1 MDFVLSHN
9 NMDLSW
15 NDRRTR
21 QFVTNVGLI
30 TSDGPLGPNIMA
42 AEWTHHISYSPSLI
56 AANIRGHDT
65 TAQNIKES
73 KEFGVNIA
81 AENQNVIC
89 SMAGK
94 YKGIHVDKIS
104 VLKEAGIAAFN
115 NAKRISKE
123 VPMLVGAAMNAE
135 CKLVKQEE
143 LGDHI
148 MFVGEVIEISADEN
162 IRPLLYHNGRYWR
175 LGEATIKPQP
185 DILNRIDELAKKRIR
200 MT

>member
-1 MDFVLSHN
+1 
-9 NMDLSW
+9 MDLLW

-30 TSDGPLGPNIMA
+30 TSYGPYGPNIMA

-56 AANIRGHDT
+56 AVNIRGHDAS
-65 TAQNIKES
+65 AQSIKES
-73 KEFGVNIA
+73 NEFGVNIA

-89 SMAGK
+89 SIAGK

-104 VLKEAGIAAFN
+104 ILKAAGIAEFYN
-115 NAKRISKE
+115 PKRINKE
-123 VPMLVGAAMNAE
+123 VPMLVRAAMNAE

-175 LGEATIKPQP
+175 LGEALLSHNLIY
-185 DILNRIDELAKKRIR
+185 
-200 MT
+200 

>member
-1 MDFVLSHN
+1 
-9 NMDLSW
+9 MDLSW

-42 AEWTHHISYSPSLI
+42 AEWIHHISYSPSLV
-56 AANIRGHDT
+56 AANIRGHDA
-65 TAQNIKES
+65 TAQNINES

-89 SMAGK
+89 SIAGK

-104 VLKEAGIAAFN
+104 VLKEAGIAAFY

-175 LGEATIKPQP
+175 LGEALIKPQP
-185 DILNRIDELAKKRIR
+185 DILIRIEELAQKHSRIK
-200 MT
+200 

>member
-1 MDFVLSHN
+1 
-9 NMDLSW
+9 MDLSW

-30 TSDGPLGPNIMA
+30 TSDGPLGANIMA

-56 AANIRGHDT
+56 AANIRGHDA

-104 VLKEAGIAAFN
+104 VLKGAGIAAFY

-162 IRPLLYHNGRYWR
+162 IRPLLYHNGRYWK
-175 LGEATIKPQP
+175 LGEAMIKPQL
-185 DILNRIDELAKKRIR
+185 DLLDRIEEFAKKHGRIR
-200 MT
+200 

>member
-1 MDFVLSHN
+1 
-9 NMDLSW
+9 MDLSW

-42 AEWTHHISYSPSLI
+42 AEWIHHISYSPSLVV
-56 AANIRGHDT
+56 ANIRGHDA
-65 TAQNIKES
+65 TAQNINES

-89 SMAGK
+89 SIAGK

-104 VLKEAGIAAFN
+104 VLKEAGIAAFY

>member
-1 MDFVLSHN
+1 
-9 NMDLSW
+9 
-15 NDRRTR
+15 
-21 QFVTNVGLI
+21 
-30 TSDGPLGPNIMA
+30 MA

-73 KEFGVNIA
+73 KEFGISIA

-89 SMAGK
+89 SITGK

-104 VLKEAGIAAFN
+104 ILKEAGIAAFY
-115 NAKRISKE
+115 NAKSISKR

-162 IRPLLYHNGRYWR
+162 VRPLLYHNGRYWE
-175 LGEATIKPQP
+175 LGDTLVKPEP
-185 DILNRIDELAKKRIR
+185 DILNRIEELVKKHSRIG
-200 MT
+200 

>member
-1 MDFVLSHN
+1 
-9 NMDLSW
+9 MDLSW

-30 TSDGPLGPNIMA
+30 TSAGAYGPNIMA

-56 AANIRGHDT
+56 AANIRGHDA

-81 AENQNVIC
+81 AENQNIIC
-89 SMAGK
+89 STAGK

-104 VLKEAGIAAFN
+104 VLKEAGIATFY
-115 NAKRISKE
+115 NARRIRKE

-143 LGDHI
+143 VGDHI
-148 MFVGEVIEISADEN
+148 LFVGEVIEISADEN

-175 LGEATIKPQP
+175 LGEALVKPQP
-185 DILNRIDELAKKRIR
+185 DILVRIEELAKRHSKIR
-200 MT
+200 

>member
-1 MDFVLSHN
+1 M
-9 NMDLSW
+9 
-15 NDRRTR
+15 
-21 QFVTNVGLI
+21 Q
-30 TSDGPLGPNIMA
+30 
-42 AEWTHHISYSPSLI
+42 
-56 AANIRGHDT
+56 
-65 TAQNIKES
+65 
-73 KEFGVNIA
+73 
-81 AENQNVIC
+81 
-89 SMAGK
+89 
-94 YKGIHVDKIS
+94 S
-104 VLKEAGIAAFN
+104 VS
-115 NAKRISKE
+115 AKKL
-123 VPMLVGAAMNAE
+123 PMLVGAAMNAE

>member
-1 MDFVLSHN
+1 
-9 NMDLSW
+9 MDLSW

-30 TSDGPLGPNIMA
+30 TSDGSLGPNIMA
-42 AEWTHHISYSPSLI
+42 AEWTHHVSYSPSLI

-73 KEFGVNIA
+73 KEFGISIA

-89 SMAGK
+89 SIVGK
-94 YKGIHVDKIS
+94 YKGIHVDKLAI
-104 VLKEAGIAAFN
+104 LKEVGIAAFY
-115 NAKRISKE
+115 NAKSISKR

-143 LGDHI
+143 LGDHT
-148 MFVGEVIEISADEN
+148 MYVGEVIEISADEN
-162 IRPLLYHNGRYWR
+162 IRPLLYHNGRYWI
-175 LGEATIKPQP
+175 LGEAIIKPQP
-185 DILNRIDELAKKRIR
+185 DILNRIEELAKKYSRIR
-200 MT
+200 

>member
-1 MDFVLSHN
+1 
-9 NMDLSW
+9 MDLLW

-30 TSDGPLGPNIMA
+30 TSDGPFGPNIMA

-65 TAQNIKES
+65 TAQNIKNS
-73 KEFGVNIA
+73 KEFGVSIA
-81 AENQNVIC
+81 AENQYIIC
-89 SMAGK
+89 SITGK
-94 YKGIHVDKIS
+94 YKGIHTDKIS
-104 VLKEAGIAAFN
+104 VLREAGIAAFY

-135 CKLVKQEE
+135 CKLVKHEE

-162 IRPLLYHNGRYWR
+162 TRPLLYHNGRYWR
-175 LGEATIKPQP
+175 LGEALIKPQP
-185 DILNRIDELAKKRIR
+185 DILNRIEELAKKQSRTR
-200 MT
+200 KEEE

>member
-1 MDFVLSHN
+1 
-9 NMDLSW
+9 MDLSW

-42 AEWTHHISYSPSLI
+42 AEWTHHISYSPSLV
-56 AANIRGHDT
+56 AANIRGHDA

-94 YKGIHVDKIS
+94 YKGTHVDKIS
-104 VLKEAGIAAFN
+104 VLKEAGIAAFY

-123 VPMLVGAAMNAE
+123 VPMLAGAAMNAE
-135 CKLVKQEE
+135 CKLVRQEE

>member
-1 MDFVLSHN
+1 
-9 NMDLSW
+9 MDLLW

-30 TSDGPLGPNIMA
+30 TSDGSLGPNIMA

-73 KEFGVNIA
+73 KEFGISIA
-81 AENQNVIC
+81 AENQNLIC
-89 SMAGK
+89 SIVGK
-94 YKGIHVDKIS
+94 YKGIHVDKVAI
-104 VLKEAGIAAFN
+104 LKESGIAAFYN
-115 NAKRISKE
+115 SKSISKR

-162 IRPLLYHNGRYWR
+162 IRPLLYHNGRYWI
-175 LGEATIKPQP
+175 LGEAIIKPQP
-185 DILNRIDELAKKRIR
+185 DILNRIEELAKKYSRIR
-200 MT
+200 

>member
-1 MDFVLSHN
+1 
-9 NMDLSW
+9 MDLLW

-30 TSDGPLGPNIMA
+30 TSDGPFGPNIMA

-73 KEFGVNIA
+73 KEFGISIA
-81 AENQNVIC
+81 AENQNLIC
-89 SMAGK
+89 SIVGK
-94 YKGIHVDKIS
+94 YKGIHVDKITI
-104 VLKEAGIAAFN
+104 LNDAGIAAFY
-115 NAKRISKE
+115 NAKRITKE

-175 LGEATIKPQP
+175 LGEALIKPQP
-185 DILNRIDELAKKRIR
+185 DILIRIEELAQKHNRIK
-200 MT
+200 

>member
-1 MDFVLSHN
+1 
-9 NMDLSW
+9 MDLSW

-30 TSDGPLGPNIMA
+30 TSAGPLGPNIMA

-56 AANIRGHDT
+56 AANIRGHDA

-94 YKGIHVDKIS
+94 YKGIHIDKIS
-104 VLKEAGIAAFN
+104 VLKEASVAAFY
-115 NAKRISKE
+115 NAKRISKK

-135 CKLVKQEE
+135 CKLVEQEE
-143 LGDHI
+143 LGDHT

-162 IRPLLYHNGRYWR
+162 ILPLLYHNGRYWG
-175 LGEATIKPQP
+175 LGEAIIKPQP
-185 DILNRIDELAKKRIR
+185 DLLIRIEELVKKYSRIR
-200 MT
+200 